1 MCLPLS
7 LLISAIVIIACV
19 LLNRISN
26 KLGVPMLLA
35 FIGLGMLFGSDGLFK
50 IPFENYKFA
59 EQICSVA
66 LLFIIFYGGFST
78 KWSEAKPVAIK
89 SILLSTVGVFL
100 TAGLTGLFCYFAL
113 HIDFLESLLIGS
125 IISSTDAASVFS
137 ILRSKRLNL
146 KENTASMLEMESG
159 SNDPSSY
166 MLTVLTISLMKSL
179 TNVEVSVNSVLY
191 MAFSQIVFGT
201 LIGVVIAFA
210 ALFMLQRLK
219 SLTAGFD
226 AAFVL
231 AVAVLGYAI
240 PTMLKG
246 NGYLSVYIIGII
258 LGNSQIRNKRSLVH
272 FFVGIT
278 GLMQMLIFFLL
289 GLLSFP
295 SKLPPVILPSIA
307 IALFLTFVARP
318 AAVFA
323 LLTPAKCSL
332 QQQTL
337 VSWAGL
343 RGAASI
349 VFAIIAIT
357 SDIYMKNDIFHIVF
371 CIVLLSISFQGTL
384 IPFVAKKLN
393 MIDDN
398 ANVLK
403 TFNDYTEEV
412 PVQFIKLAVRGN
424 HPWINKYI
432 KEITIP
438 PGTLLVLVNRDKKT
452 IVPKGDTIIRENDV
466 VILSAPAVED
476 DMTIMLNE
484 LRITHKS
491 KWNKKKISDISPRS
505 NQLIIMIKRKE
516 DCIIPN
522 GSTVIKEDDELVIS
536 IPT

>member
-1 MCLPLS
+1 MPLS

-323 LLTPAKCSL
+323 LLTPTKCSL

-424 HPWINKYI
+424 HPWINKNI

-476 DMTIMLNE
+476 DMTIMLSE
-484 LRITHKS
+484 LRITHGS